1 MSRKQLDPIPP
12 GETLRE
18 EFMRPLGITVTALAR
33 DIGVPANRIS
43 QIVNGK
49 RALSAD
55 TALRLGK
62 YFGVSPEIWLDLQS
76 EYDLRLVRRTTWKN
90 VEPRVRTRVA

>member
-1 MSRKQLDPIPP
+1 MSRKRLDPIPP
-12 GETLRE
+12 GEILRE

-49 RALSAD
+49 RAMSAD

-62 YFGVSPEIWLDLQS
+62 YFGVSAEIWLDLQS
-76 EYDLRLVRRTTWKN
+76 EYDLRLARRTTWKT
-90 VEPRVRTRVA
+90 VEPRVRARVA

>member
-1 MSRKQLDPIPP
+1 MSRKRLDPIPP
-12 GETLRE
+12 GEILRE
-18 EFMRPLGITVTALAR
+18 EFMRPLGITVSALAR
-33 DIGVPANRIS
+33 EIGVPPNRIS

-49 RALSAD
+49 RAFSAD

-62 YFGVSPEIWLDLQS
+62 YFGMSPEIWLDLQS
-76 EYDLRLVRRTTWKN
+76 EYELRLARQTTWKH

>member
-12 GETLRE
+12 GEILKE

-49 RALSAD
+49 RSLSAD

-62 YFGVSPEIWLDLQS
+62 YFGMSPEIWLDLQS
-76 EYDLRLVRRTTWKN
+76 EYDLRVARRTTWKR
-90 VEPRVRTRVA
+90 VEPRVRARVA

>member
-1 MSRKQLDPIPP
+1 MSRKRLAPIPP
-12 GETLRE
+12 GEILRE
-18 EFMRPLGITVTALAR
+18 EFLRPLGITVSALAR
-33 DIGVPANRIS
+33 ELDVPPNRIS

-49 RALSAD
+49 RAFSAD

-62 YFGVSPEIWLDLQS
+62 YFGMSPEIWLDLQS
-76 EYDLRLVRRTTWKN
+76 DYELRLARQTTWKR